1 MWKGKVRDS
10 MSSNVVS
17 GNNPEYLWIL
27 IFHVFW
33 IRRNMNS
40 IKNPEKTVTLN
51 LEFDLY
57 AKLLA
62 SAKL

>member
-1 MWKGKVRDS
+1 
-10 MSSNVVS
+10 
-17 GNNPEYLWIL
+17 
-27 IFHVFW
+27 
-33 IRRNMNS
+33 MNS